1 MSDNTDPTPQP
12 GYTPPPASAPS
23 APAPQAPPQA
33 GYAGYPAPS
42 AGYVAA
48 PPAPKTNVL
57 AIVTFVLGLL
67 GFAIVPVILG
77 HISLSQ
83 INKSGESGKVFA
95 IIGLVLGY
103 LMCAVYLLLII
114 LLVAGSLFYATNYN

>member
-1 MSDNTDPTPQP
+1 MSYSNDPAQPAPPAPGQAGQTAP
-12 GYTPPPASAPS
+12 GYPPAGHPAPS
-23 APAPQAPPQA
+23 
-33 GYAGYPAPS
+33 GYPAPY
-42 AGYVAA
+42 AGYAVA

-57 AIVTFVLGLL
+57 AVVTFVLGLL

-83 INKSGESGKVFA
+83 INRSGEGGRVFA

-103 LMCAVYLLLII
+103 LMCAVYLLLIVV
-114 LLVAGSLFYATNYN
+114 VAGGLLFATSIR